1 MHSVNVI
8 SPFIIE
14 TKELFYADIHT
25 RHTFKVLEDSH
36 DDSHNQTLVMREQ
49 NFTNKNLRD
58 IKLGQLILVQ
68 YKERFL
74 GINLAVSTEGAKM
87 QCLEHPYGVSGPQDV
102 EKETRGVWYPSERH
116 FEAPVVPNAVQIKR
130 AWKYTY
136 YRYFKHSDFFSYH
149 FCIQIFKFL

>member
-1 MHSVNVI
+1 
-8 SPFIIE
+8 
-14 TKELFYADIHT
+14 
-25 RHTFKVLEDSH
+25 
-36 DDSHNQTLVMREQ
+36 MREQ

-68 YKERFL
+68 YKVECFL
-74 GINLAVSTEGAKM
+74 GIILAVSTEGAKI

-102 EKETRGVWYPSERH
+102 EKETRGVWYPSERL
-116 FEAPVVPNAVQIKR
+116 FKAPVVPNVVQIKR

-136 YRYFKHSDFFSYH
+136 YRYSKHSDFFSYH